1 VRCQPGRIFVQTII
15 RRLNMLKYL
24 LILIL
29 LAPVVPGISQSVPPQ
44 AGSKTFSPAP
54 VSRDI
59 MERNKKAALEFYDL
73 AINKK
78 DYEAASKYLGSD
90 YKQHNPL
97 VGDGKEGF
105 KAFLAM
111 LKKDFPQAHSDVKRV
126 FADGNYVIIHVHSIR
141 VPNTPGRAIF
151 DCFRFDENGK
161 VVEHWDAIQ
170 DIPVK
175 AANQNGMF

>member
-1 VRCQPGRIFVQTII
+1 
-15 RRLNMLKYL
+15 MLKYFT
-24 LILIL
+24 ITIL
-29 LAPVVPGISQSVPPQ
+29 LVPMVVGMTQAIQSQIRSTP
-44 AGSKTFSPAP
+44 FSPSP
-54 VSRDI
+54 ISRDI

-78 DYEAASKYLGSD
+78 DYEKASQYIGSD

-97 VGDGKEGF
+97 VADGKEGF

-111 LKKDFPQAHSDVKRV
+111 LRKDFPRAHSEVKRV

-151 DCFRFDENGK
+151 DCFRFDDNGK

-175 AANQNGMF
+175 AANSNGMF

>member
-1 VRCQPGRIFVQTII
+1 
-15 RRLNMLKYL
+15 MLRYFL
-24 LILIL
+24 TSIL
-29 LAPVVPGISQSVPPQ
+29 LTPVMLGIAWAVPPP
-44 AGSKTFSPAP
+44 AGSGPFSPSP
-54 VSRDI
+54 VKRDI

-78 DYEAASKYLGSD
+78 DYEMASKYIGSD

-111 LKKDFPQAHSDVKRV
+111 LRKDFPQAHSEVKRV

-141 VPNTPGRAIF
+141 IPNTPGRAIF
-151 DCFRFDENGK
+151 DCFRFDDNGK
-161 VVEHWDAIQ
+161 IVEHWDAIQ

-175 AANQNGMF
+175 AANSNGMF

>member
-1 VRCQPGRIFVQTII
+1 
-15 RRLNMLKYL
+15 MLKYFL
-24 LILIL
+24 VLIL
-29 LAPVVPGISQSVPPQ
+29 LMPVILGISQAVPPQ
-44 AGSKTFSPAP
+44 AKSTPFSPTP
-54 VSRDI
+54 VSKDI

-78 DYEAASKYLGSD
+78 DYEAASKYIGSD

-111 LKKDFPQAHSDVKRV
+111 LKKDFPQAHSEVKRV

-170 DIPVK
+170 DVPVK
-175 AANQNGMF
+175 AANPNGMF

>member
-1 VRCQPGRIFVQTII
+1 
-15 RRLNMLKYL
+15 MLKYFPV
-24 LILIL
+24 LIL
-29 LAPVVPGISQSVPPQ
+29 LMSVVMGISRAASPQSKSTP
-44 AGSKTFSPAP
+44 FSPTP
-54 VSRDI
+54 ISRDI
-59 MERNKKAALEFYDL
+59 MERNKKAALAFYDL

-78 DYEAASKYLGSD
+78 DYESASKYIGSD

-111 LKKDFPQAHSDVKRV
+111 LRKNFPQAHSEVKRV

-141 VPNTPGRAIF
+141 IPNTPGRAIF
-151 DCFRFDENGK
+151 DCFRFDDNGR

-170 DIPVK
+170 DIPVE
-175 AANQNGMF
+175 AINPNGMF

>member
-1 VRCQPGRIFVQTII
+1 
-15 RRLNMLKYL
+15 MLKYL
-24 LILIL
+24 LISIL
-29 LAPVVPGISQSVPPQ
+29 LIPAIPRVSQAAPPQ
-44 AGSKTFSPAP
+44 AKPVPFSPAP
-54 VSRDI
+54 VSKDI

-78 DYEAASKYLGSD
+78 DYEAASKYIGAD

-111 LKKDFPQAHSDVKRV
+111 LKKDFSQAHSEVKRV

-151 DCFRFDENGK
+151 DCFRFDDNGK
-161 VVEHWDAIQ
+161 IVEHWDTIQ
-170 DIPVK
+170 DIPTK
-175 AANQNGMF
+175 AANPNGMF

>member
-1 VRCQPGRIFVQTII
+1 
-15 RRLNMLKYL
+15 MLKYFLVSL
-24 LILIL
+24 LL
-29 LAPVVPGISQSVPPQ
+29 LPIGLGISQAVPPEYK
-44 AGSKTFSPAP
+44 STPFSPSP
-54 VSRDI
+54 VSREV
-59 MERNKKAALEFYDL
+59 MEANKKAALEFYDL

-78 DYEAASKYLGSD
+78 DYEAASKYLGPG

-105 KAFLAM
+105 KAFLGM
-111 LKKDFPQAHSDVKRV
+111 LKKDFPQAHSEVKRV
-126 FADGNYVIIHVHSIR
+126 FADGNYVIIHVHSMR

-151 DCFRFDENGK
+151 DCFRFEKGK

-175 AANQNGMF
+175 AANANGMF

>member
-1 VRCQPGRIFVQTII
+1 MFKIV
-15 RRLNMLKYL
+15 
-24 LILIL
+24 LIAIL
-29 LAPVVPGISQSVPPQ
+29 LTPIVLSFSQAAPPQ
-44 AGSKTFSPAP
+44 AKSKPFAPAP

-78 DYEAASKYLGSD
+78 DYEAASKYLGSG

-97 VGDGKEGF
+97 VGEGKEGF

-111 LKKDFPQAHSDVKRV
+111 LKKDFPQAHSEVKRV

-175 AANQNGMF
+175 AANPNGMF